1 MSSQPTIEIG
11 LRRQPRTFD
20 APSADLIESLRGVG
34 TADLSD
40 AMHQAN
46 SLDSAIQ
53 ALNLPTQRVVGPALT
68 VAVPTGAN
76 EVRRAAIEMLQPGDV
91 LVIAGRGN
99 ELWAMLGD
107 KLAAKVL
114 ERGAAGVVIDGCVR
128 DADAIGQLGLAIFC
142 RGRVTSAGPKQGPG
156 EINVPVACGGVVV
169 NPGDLMVADADG
181 VVVVPRATAADIAA
195 DAVERAKD
203 AV

>member
-1 MSSQPTIEIG
+1 MTTESTIETG
-11 LRRQPRTFD
+11 LRRRPRTFA
-20 APSADLIESLRGVG
+20 APSPELIAALRGVG

-53 ALNLPTQRVVGPALT
+53 ALQLPTPRVVGPALT
-68 VAVPTGAN
+68 VAVPSGAN
-76 EVRRAAIEMLQPGDV
+76 EVRRAAIEMIEPGDV
-91 LVIAGRGN
+91 LVIAGRGHH
-99 ELWAMLGD
+99 LWAMLGD
-107 KLAAKVL
+107 KLAARVL
-114 ERGAAGVVIDGCVR
+114 ARGAAGVVIDGCVR
-128 DADAIGQLGLAIFC
+128 DADAIGQLGLAVFC

-169 NPGDLMVADADG
+169 NPGDLLVADADG
-181 VVVVPRATAADIAA
+181 VVVVPRDAAAAIAA
-195 DAVERAKD
+195 DALERAKD